1 MVTGGAFVFIWKFG
15 IAKLGGIFA
24 IYELLPAF
32 IIALVVNVSV
42 SLLTKAPSKE
52 IQEEFDVTI
61 SAKDIIPENFN
72 SAKAIWELI
81 ERIEEEEA

>member
-1 MVTGGAFVFIWKFG
+1 MITGGAFVFIWKFG

-42 SLLTKAPSKE
+42 SLLTKAPNAETLST
-52 IQEEFDVTI
+52 FDSV
-61 SAKDIIPENFN
+61 K
-72 SAKAIWELI
+72 KA
-81 ERIEEEEA
+81 A